1 MGRSIER
8 FVVEGM
14 NHMEW
19 DNEKEYVDM
28 SPRYRSPL
36 VQVGLSFDTDP
47 EALSEEEH
55 QVVAAVGQVRV
66 YEGEGV
72 C

>member
-1 MGRSIER
+1 
-8 FVVEGM
+8 
-14 NHMEW
+14 MEW